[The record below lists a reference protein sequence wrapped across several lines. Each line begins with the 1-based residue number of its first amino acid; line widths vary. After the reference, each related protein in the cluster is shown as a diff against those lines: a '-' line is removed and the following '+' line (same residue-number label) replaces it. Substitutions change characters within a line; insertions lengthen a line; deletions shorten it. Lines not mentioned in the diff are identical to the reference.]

1 MSKCTHNVACSF
13 VDRIPLAGVNGGGSR
28 GTRLFSRVIGIVSV
42 LGVAAAARAEVFVFN
57 APPWNPEQ
65 RLAWEAQVGEW
76 STLDFTGLPSE
87 EPIPEDLYAA
97 EFGVTLTNGLIFS
110 YTFESGFPL
119 DGQGFAASQGSA
131 GSSVDVVFDTP
142 VHAFA
147 ADFPGVIRFTLFF
160 EDEVIAHLPGPYG
173 GGGAGRFAGLISD
186 EPFDRVRVWDT
197 DPFLVDDLRFGMVVP
212 GPATAL
218 VLLPGLGLLGGRRRS
233 G

>member
-1 MSKCTHNVACSF
+1 M
-13 VDRIPLAGVNGGGSR
+13 
-28 GTRLFSRVIGIVSV
+28 SV
-42 LGVAAAARAEVFVFN
+42 LGVASITSAEVVVYSGSQ
-57 APPWNPEQ
+57 ANPSQ

-110 YTFESGFPL
+110 YTSESGFLL

-131 GSSVDVVFDTP
+131 GSSVDIVFDTP

-147 ADFPGVIRFTLFF
+147 VDFPGEILFTLFSE
-160 EDEVIAHLPGPYG
+160 EDEEIFTGAFG
-173 GGGAGRFAGLISD
+173 GFVGWFAGLISD
-186 EPFDRVRVWDT
+186 QPFDRVRVWDT
-197 DPFLVDDLRFGMVVP
+197 DAFLVDDLRFGMVVP

>member
-1 MSKCTHNVACSF
+1 MSNCTHNVACSF
-13 VDRIPLAGVNGGGSR
+13 VDRIASAGVNGGGSG
-28 GTRLFSRVIGIVSV
+28 GTRHFSRVIGIVSV
-42 LGVAAAARAEVFVFN
+42 LGVASITSAEVVVYSGSQ
-57 APPWNPEQ
+57 ANPSQ

-110 YTFESGFPL
+110 YTSESGFLL

-147 ADFPGVIRFTLFF
+147 VDFPGVIRFTLFF

-173 GGGAGRFAGLISD
+173 GFVGWFAGLISD
-186 EPFDRVRVWDT
+186 QPFDRVRVWDT
-197 DPFLVDDLRFGMVVP
+197 DAFGVDDLRFGMVVP